1 LHVLIAP
8 AEDGPIEHVSG
19 EIHKEQKRLYYQGER
34 ILYGTTA
41 CPFFRLPGMSKNA
54 IMSPSQE
61 QALLEGLQVR
71 PLEKSE
77 LPRCNGYLDRRH
89 YLKRLKP
96 VGERLYYVATNA
108 QDQWL
113 AILVYSAAARHL
125 KHRDHWIGWTPQ
137 QRERRLH
144 LVVNQSRFLLLPKET
159 VPNLATRGLRL
170 SVERRSADWPAQYGH
185 PVLVVETF
193 VDPQHFCG
201 TVYSAQ
207 GWEELGRTEGYG
219 RQQRDYYVAHDQPKR
234 LFVKA
239 LCPHACRSLQA
250 EQLKPDLAK
259 VERPARSRSRH
270 TVAQIATFTE
280 HFRKVPDYRGRI
292 ESYPLWTL
300 LTILLL
306 AVLCEAPRGQ
316 KDLAKF
322 ARRLT
327 TAQRRA
333 LGVRRNDQGEYP
345 APSQSTWCRFFK
357 HVEAAKVEEQL
368 LAIQAQVRGP
378 APQDEL
384 VVLDGKEPKHGPGD
398 SVLTA
403 ICAPSQYYLG
413 SALVDQKTNEIPVL
427 RDLCH
432 KLELDGRLVAAD
444 ALHTQDESARCL
456 VLDVGADYLLTVKDN
471 QPNVRKNIDQLLPA
485 PPPGFSPS
493 THHGDPSP
501 HGGVE

>member
-1 LHVLIAP
+1 MAKKV
-8 AEDGPIEHVSG
+8 
-19 EIHKEQKRLYYQGER
+19 
-34 ILYGTTA
+34 ILSA
-41 CPFFRLPGMSKNA
+41 
-54 IMSPSQE
+54 SQE
-61 QALLEGLQVR
+61 ATLLEGLHVR
-71 PLEKSE
+71 LLEKSE
-77 LPRCNGYLDRRH
+77 LKRCNGYLDRHH

-96 VGERLYYVATNA
+96 VGERLYYAAANA
-108 QDQWL
+108 QGQWL

-125 KHRDHWIGWTPQ
+125 KYRDRWIGWTPP

-144 LVVNQSRFLLLPKET
+144 LVANQSRFLLLPKES
-159 VPNLATRGLRL
+159 VPNLATQVLRL
-170 SVERRSADWPAQYGH
+170 SLERLRADWQAQYGH

-193 VDPQHFCG
+193 VDPAHFCG

-219 RQQRDYYVAHDQPKR
+219 RHQRDYYVAHDQPKR
-234 LFVKA
+234 VFVKE
-239 LCPHACRSLQA
+239 LCPYACRSLQA
-250 EQLKPDLAK
+250 QQLKPDLAK
-259 VERPARSRSRH
+259 VERPAVPRSRH
-270 TVAQIATFTE
+270 TVAQIVTFTE
-280 HFRKVPDYRGRI
+280 HFRKVTDYRERI

-306 AVLCEAPRGQ
+306 AVLCEAPRGH

-327 TAQRRA
+327 KAQRRA
-333 LGVRRNDQGEYP
+333 LGVRRNPHGEYP

-357 HVEAAKVEEQL
+357 HIDAIQVEEQL

-378 APQDEL
+378 APTDEL
-384 VVLDGKEPKHGPGD
+384 VVLDGKEPKHGTGD

-427 RDLCH
+427 RDLCQ
-432 KLELDGRLVAAD
+432 KLELTGRMVSAD

-456 VLDVGADYLLTVKDN
+456 VLDVGADYLFTVKDN
-471 QPNVRKNIDQLLPA
+471 QSTVRKNIEQLLPA

-493 THHGDPSP
+493 ALHGDPSP